1 MFLKIEFQKAQGE
14 LSSEFQST
22 MKDSVDD
29 IEKVLNQSITSVD
42 NSMQETLQRSLDSLA
57 NNLTAITSRFVEVY
71 EPFADR
77 VQNIMNK
84 TTDE

>member
-1 MFLKIEFQKAQGE
+1 MN
-14 LSSEFQST
+14 
-22 MKDSVDD
+22 D